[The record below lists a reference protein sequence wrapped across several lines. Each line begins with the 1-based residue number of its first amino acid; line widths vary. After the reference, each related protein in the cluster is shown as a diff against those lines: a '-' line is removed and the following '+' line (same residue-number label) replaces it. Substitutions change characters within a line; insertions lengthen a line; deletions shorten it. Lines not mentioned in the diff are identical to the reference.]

1 MAYSDGDVLIHSII
15 DALLGASG
23 SQDIGTLF
31 PDSDEKYRGIDSKK
45 LLTVVFEKVLNQ
57 GFEIVNIDSTI
68 IAEEPRLS
76 SYIQKMRE
84 IIASI
89 LKTSFQN
96 VNVKAKTNE
105 GMGFIGR
112 KEGIASITV
121 VLIKKL

>member
-31 PDSDEKYRGIDSKK
+31 PDSDEKYKGIDSKK

-84 IIASI
+84 IIAYI